1 VWKAGD
7 DQDKLYTAAK
17 STYATAKT
25 AWDNYVAILE
35 KNAKT
40 DAFAALFS
48 PPKAPTVPPLPSLPW
63 LPAAYSGYVRATAA
77 ELNLYNKSSTTK
89 VFTTSTNP
97 TAQQFWTNITAA
109 QTVGGW
115 GSFTAQVLR
124 FRNGWGKSFGTI
136 GYSGAAVNDS
146 SVVWNYMW
154 TCAAST
160 SAPDATTPCD
170 GTYTGAIGAN
180 TASATAANL
189 TTLVSV
195 VSLWS
200 TANADSS
207 GAVPAYAF
215 STQSTMTLTWLPGAW
230 SGSLVALK
238 AIAAPVAATA
248 AKGLSGVA
256 GAQALAATS
265 AAALAVAAALY

>member
-1 VWKAGD
+1 MNA
-7 DQDKLYTAAK
+7 YNK
-17 STYATAKT
+17 STAG
-25 AWDNYVAILE
+25 I
-35 KNAKT
+35 
-40 DAFAALFS
+40 
-48 PPKAPTVPPLPSLPW
+48 
-63 LPAAYSGYVRATAA
+63 ATAA
-77 ELNLYNKSSTTK
+77 YAA
-89 VFTTSTNP
+89 TSNP

-136 GYSGAAVNDS
+136 GYSGAATNDM

-160 SAPDATTPCD
+160 SAPGTTPCD
-170 GTYTGAIGAN
+170 GTYTGTIAAN
-180 TASATAANL
+180 TATPTAANL

-200 TANADSS
+200 TANVDSS
-207 GAVPAYAF
+207 NNAVAAYAF

-238 AIAAPVAATA
+238 AIDAPAAASA

>member
-1 VWKAGD
+1 M
-7 DQDKLYTAAK
+7 
-17 STYATAKT
+17 
-25 AWDNYVAILE
+25 
-35 KNAKT
+35 
-40 DAFAALFS
+40 
-48 PPKAPTVPPLPSLPW
+48 
-63 LPAAYSGYVRATAA
+63 
-77 ELNLYNKSSTTK
+77 
-89 VFTTSTNP
+89 
-97 TAQQFWTNITAA
+97 
-109 QTVGGW
+109 
-115 GSFTAQVLR
+115 
-124 FRNGWGKSFGTI
+124 
-136 GYSGAAVNDS
+136 

-160 SAPDATTPCD
+160 SAPGTTPCD
-170 GTYTGAIGAN
+170 GTYTNALGGTQN
-180 TASATAANL
+180 TASATSANA

-200 TANADSS
+200 TANADSN
-207 GAVPAYAF
+207 GVVAAYAF